1 MLGGY
6 VAGSQALRDILIQR
20 GRPFLFSTSH
30 PPAVVEGV
38 PRGDPDHAG
47 RARAD
52 RAALVEHA
60 AASRPSST
68 RLGFDTG
75 ASETPITPVILGDS
89 GLTPALQPGAVRER
103 RLRDV
108 GPLPDRRDR
117 QGAHPDDR
125 ERGPHRRPARPR
137 ARDVRQGRPR
147 ARGARGVTA
156 DGSGLRPGRDLPLDS
171 HLHTDLSPD
180 SDVPIDAY
188 AEQAVERGIA
198 EIAITDHV
206 DFDPRLPAFAYA
218 TYDDRLRVAR
228 DAAERWAGRGLAIR
242 FGCELTWASR
252 YEDAIR
258 DHLRRHAYD
267 FTIGSVHI
275 GPDSPYKADRVAAF
289 CSGRGLSE
297 VVRALLRRGPCRR
310 TERAL
315 RYPRSPRLREALP
328 RRPRRPRRPRPAPEL
343 YEPILRTLV
352 DTGMALEINVS
363 GLRQAANETYPSEA
377 IVALY
382 RDLGGRRVTTGSDA
396 HRADSFAFGA
406 RRGLPDRRR
415 PPATGSVGFRRGGDA
430 VEVAVPERFLARA
443 EVA

>member
-1 MLGGY
+1 MS
-6 VAGSQALRDILIQR
+6 AEA
-20 GRPFLFSTSH
+20 
-30 PPAVVEGV
+30 
-38 PRGDPDHAG
+38 
-47 RARAD
+47 
-52 RAALVEHA
+52 
-60 AASRPSST
+60 
-68 RLGFDTG
+68 
-75 ASETPITPVILGDS
+75 PVFGQS
-89 GLTPALQPGAVRER
+89 
-103 RLRDV
+103 
-108 GPLPDRRDR
+108 
-117 QGAHPDDR
+117 
-125 ERGPHRRPARPR
+125 
-137 ARDVRQGRPR
+137 
-147 ARGARGVTA
+147 
-156 DGSGLRPGRDLPLDS
+156 RDLPLDS

-180 SDVPIDAY
+180 SEVPIDAY

-289 CSGRGLSE
+289 CSGRGLGE
-297 VVRALLRRGPCRR
+297 VCAPYFDEVLAAARSGLFDTLGH
-310 TERAL
+310 L
-315 RYPRSPRLREALP
+315 DFVKRYLAGHVEATTLGA
-328 RRPRRPRRPRPAPEL
+328 APEL

-396 HRADSFAFGA
+396 HRADSFAFGLDEGYRIA
-406 RRGLPDRRR
+406 GANGYR
-415 PPATGSVGFRRGGDA
+415 SVGFRRGGPA
-430 VEVAVPERFLARA
+430 VEVAIPDRFRRCSAGGVMELRHPRSRAGLLAPARRGRCGVPRAPRRRRAPARPRPRRVLGA
-443 EVA
+443 GRGRSSPARSTRPRSATSIPTITST